1 MRISKLRHII
11 YIQTPTVSRNTR
23 GAETITW
30 ADSPALRAEV
40 RTLGGDER
48 QRDEQVIPISGHQV
62 MLRWPLPTGTAI
74 STKSRLRWLLSG
86 SSRYFAVVA
95 IGEPDNLRRRIEVAC
110 QELVG
115 EDRTI

>member
-1 MRISKLRHII
+1 MKISKLRHII

-23 GAETITW
+23 GAESITW

-62 MLRWPLPTGTAI
+62 TLRWPLPTGTAI
-74 STKSRLRWLLSG
+74 TTKSRLRWLING
-86 SSRYFAVVA
+86 ASRYFAVVA